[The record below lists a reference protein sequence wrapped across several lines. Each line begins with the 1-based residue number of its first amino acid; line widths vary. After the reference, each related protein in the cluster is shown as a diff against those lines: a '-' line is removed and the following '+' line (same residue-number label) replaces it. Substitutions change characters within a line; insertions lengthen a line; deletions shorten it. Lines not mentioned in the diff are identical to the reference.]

1 MAHSIQSWSVRKPC
15 APSPHWA
22 SASWPFDRAVGRTS
36 RFKKATGWSLKF
48 IKLANNMDQCEEAQS
63 KSTRNFYAVYWLNP
77 PFKKVE
83 EKFHPWIRWLWDDGM
98 AEPRKFPL
106 LMLISQDYKQLKGT
120 WNWQIG
126 QTYWHWNWILHLA
139 PRLGT
144 WNVSFPVRVFE
155 RYWSGDCWHCPFGS
169 AITVPFGAK
178 GSI

>member
-36 RFKKATGWSLKF
+36 RFKKATGFCRQSSSKLVIWINVKKHSQWHKKFLYSVLTKRSLK
-48 IKLANNMDQCEEAQS
+48 Q
-63 KSTRNFYAVYWLNP
+63 KSRR
-77 PFKKVE
+77 KV
-83 EKFHPWIRWLWDDGM
+83 PLWIRWLWDNGM

-106 LMLISQDYKQLKGT
+106 LMLISQGYKPLKGT
-120 WNWQIG
+120 GNWQIG
-126 QTYWHWNWILHLA
+126 QTYWHWNWILLLE
-139 PRLGT
+139 PTLGT
-144 WNVSFPVRVFE
+144 WNVTFPVRVFE

-169 AITVPFGAK
+169 AITVAFGAK